1 LFAIW
6 AEADV
11 RRLVYDI
18 KTRLVNDTSIF
29 KTANKARYRRSLL
42 WLPSLQSCRPPQRAI
57 AQRFSALALNI
68 GYRDAAI
75 RERSDE

>member
-18 KTRLVNDTSIF
+18 KTGERHLDLQDSEQSPLSTISPLVTEPAIMPPAAAS
-29 KTANKARYRRSLL
+29 YR
-42 WLPSLQSCRPPQRAI
+42 
-57 AQRFSALALNI
+57 
-68 GYRDAAI
+68 AAI
-75 RERSDE
+75 